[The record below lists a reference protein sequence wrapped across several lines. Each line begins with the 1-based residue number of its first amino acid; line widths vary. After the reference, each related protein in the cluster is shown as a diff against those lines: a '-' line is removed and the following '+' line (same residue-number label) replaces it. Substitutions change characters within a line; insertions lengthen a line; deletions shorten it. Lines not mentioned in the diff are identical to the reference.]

1 MWQPCTTEVCSNPAH
16 EIQTLNVIWQVAH
29 IWNKIQH
36 IACMETVYT
45 TAQSIFWGCRISIST
60 YVWALMQPDFNIH
73 KLNHRSKYLGGN
85 WVSAGQYT
93 LVSSSSALNST
104 AWQWATQHFHCGCY
118 CKLSREIFKH
128 MGDVRRSY
136 GDPGTNFCEYHGVLV
151 FVLQVHSRDNIQ

>member
-1 MWQPCTTEVCSNPAH
+1 
-16 EIQTLNVIWQVAH
+16 
-29 IWNKIQH
+29 
-36 IACMETVYT
+36 METVYT

-104 AWQWATQHFHCGCY
+104 A
-118 CKLSREIFKH
+118 
-128 MGDVRRSY
+128 
-136 GDPGTNFCEYHGVLV
+136 
-151 FVLQVHSRDNIQ
+151 